1 MRISQN
7 GTAQPLRS
15 EGSQVYYSQSFHL
28 KNKGARTMTY
38 EPGIITTAVGTG
50 ERGYSGDGGTAG
62 AALMSE
68 PFMCAFDAEGN
79 LYVAEAM
86 NHCIRR
92 VDAATGVITTI
103 AGTGA
108 EGYSGDGGEATR
120 ATFNQPYSLQVD
132 SNGDVYIVDRLNY
145 VIRKIDAATGII
157 STIAGTGE
165 SGYGGDGGPGTQAQF
180 REPNDCFLDG
190 RGGLLIADVQDQR
203 IRRLDLASGIITTFA
218 GNGEKAR
225 RGDGRHATEASILGA
240 RAVCMDGAGN
250 TYIAEREGNGI
261 RKVDAN
267 GMMSTLAGTGE
278 FGYGGDGGPA
288 FIATWGGPKAIRC
301 DHGGNLLVVDTE
313 NHAIR
318 RIDAATG
325 YVTTVAGGR
334 IGSDGDGRAADE
346 AGMDRPHGCEVDA
359 AGNIYIADSNNH
371 RVRVVGAS

>member
-1 MRISQN
+1 M
-7 GTAQPLRS
+7 TF
-15 EGSQVYYSQSFHL
+15 QS
-28 KNKGARTMTY
+28 
-38 EPGIITTAVGTG
+38 GIITTIAGTG
-50 ERGYSGDGGTAG
+50 ERGHTGDGGPAS

-68 PFMCAFDAEGN
+68 PFMCAFDAAGN

-92 VDAATGVITTI
+92 VDSSTGVITTI

-108 EGYSGDGGEATR
+108 EGYSGDGGPATE

-132 SNGDVYIVDRLNY
+132 ANGDVYVVDRLNY
-145 VIRKIDAATGII
+145 VVRKIDAASGIL
-157 STIAGTGE
+157 TTVAGTGE
-165 SGYGGDGGPGTQAQF
+165 TAYGGDGRPAVEAKF

-218 GNGEKAR
+218 GNGAKER
-225 RGDGRHATEASILGA
+225 LGDGLPATEASILGA
-240 RAVCMDGAGN
+240 RAVCMDGVGN

-267 GMMSTLAGTGE
+267 GIMSTLAGTGE
-278 FGYGGDGGPA
+278 FGYAGDGGPA
-288 FIATWGGPKAIRC
+288 IAATWGGPKAIRC
-301 DHGGNLLVVDTE
+301 DHAGNLLVVDTE

-318 RIDAATG
+318 RIDADTG
-325 YVTTVAGGR
+325 TVTTIAGGR
-334 IGSDGDGRAADE
+334 LGGAGDGGPAEEAA
-346 AGMDRPHGCEVDA
+346 MDRPHGCEVDA

-371 RVRVVGAS
+371 RVRVVGV